1 MRKWLKRGSFTCVE
15 ELEAKVLGFID
26 YYHRTVRRVGAYCI
40 PVGDGRSWS
49 EDFWMKELT
58 GRRNPKGTIACDE
71 SVNGE
76 EDAYAPGDATSA

>member
-1 MRKWLKRGSFTCVE
+1 VRKLLKRGSFTSVE
-15 ELEAKVLGFID
+15 DLQTKVFAFID
-26 YYHRTVRRVGAYCI
+26 YYNRTVRRVGAYCI

-58 GRRNPKGTIACDE
+58 GRKNPKGTIACYE